1 MCKFVGD
8 VLTGRVQLP
17 PEKAK
22 YFDRKF
28 AEEWYRKTC
37 LGTK

>member
-8 VLTGRVQLP
+8 VLAGRVQLP

-28 AEEWYRKTC
+28 AQEWYQKTC